1 MHCTVIGEW
10 EKGRQRKK
18 ERERVPQAMHR
29 LRLASAAVEDIW
41 IGAN

>member
-1 MHCTVIGEW
+1 MMHYIVIGEW

-18 ERERVPQAMHR
+18 EPQAMHK
-29 LRLASAAVEDIW
+29 LCLASVTIGDIW